1 MKNSI
6 KVTGNESKEERDQLL
21 KQKNT
26 ELELT
31 GYSVVETANQK
42 TLFINEESNYAKSIV
57 TELDAFYNPTH
68 ISIK

>member
-1 MKNSI
+1 MKNTI
-6 KVTGNESKEERDQLL
+6 YVNGTETKEEREVLL
-21 KQKNT
+21 KQRYQ

-42 TLFINEESNYAKSIV
+42 TLFINSDSNLAMGMIE
-57 TELDAFYNPTH
+57 ELDAHYNPTH